1 MGQTPLE
8 ESMLKPVAAIA
19 AVGIVGAV
27 LFKVLLLP
35 FVGFFLG
42 FLIWALKIALIV
54 GLIWFGF
61 QLFKKLTNEKGSE
74 A

>member
-1 MGQTPLE
+1 
-8 ESMLKPVAAIA
+8 MLKPIATLAAA
-19 AVGIVGAV
+19 GIVGAV

-42 FLIWALKIALIV
+42 FLLWALKIALIV

-61 QLFKKLTNEKGSE
+61 MLFRKLTTNEKGSE

>member
-1 MGQTPLE
+1 
-8 ESMLKPVAAIA
+8 MLKPVATLA
-19 AVGIVGAV
+19 AVGFVGAV

-35 FVGFFLG
+35 FVGFLLG
-42 FLIWALKIALIV
+42 FLIWARKIAIFV

-61 QLFKKLTNEKGSE
+61 WLFRKWTTERGSE

>member
-1 MGQTPLE
+1 
-8 ESMLKPVAAIA
+8 MLKPVATLA
-19 AVGIVGAV
+19 AVGFVGAV

-35 FVGFFLG
+35 FVGFLLG
-42 FLIWALKIALIV
+42 FLIWALKIAIFV

-61 QLFKKLTNEKGSE
+61 WLFRKWTTEKGSE